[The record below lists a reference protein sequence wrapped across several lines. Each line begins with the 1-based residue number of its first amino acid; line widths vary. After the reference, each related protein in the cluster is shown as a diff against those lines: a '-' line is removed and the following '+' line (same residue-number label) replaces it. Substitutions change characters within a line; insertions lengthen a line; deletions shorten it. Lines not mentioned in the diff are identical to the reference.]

1 MKKKITIFGSTG
13 SIGQST
19 LDIIKHNPDKYEV
32 IALTAN
38 KNYLRLLEQANLFKP
53 KIVSINDNASYKK
66 FIDLNSNKNL
76 KVLNGLNSYE
86 EILDFNTDLVM
97 AAITGSAGLLPVVS
111 ALKKGLSIA
120 LANKESLVCSGSL
133 VTSLAKSNN
142 AKILPVDSE
151 HNAIYQVLDSKNKS
165 KISRLI
171 LTASGGPFFKKK
183 IDELKNVTPREA
195 IKHPNWSMGK
205 KISID
210 SATMMNKGLEL
221 IEACYLFGIHQK
233 NIDVVIHPE
242 SIVHSCVE
250 YMDGSMLAQ
259 MGTPDMRTP
268 ISFTL
273 AYPERIKTDVQRLNL
288 SEIKKL
294 TFFEPD
300 LNKYPC
306 LQLAYNSL
314 EIGKSAPT
322 ILNAANEVA
331 VQRFLEKKI
340 KFLSI
345 ASVVEKTLN
354 NSSISSINSIKDVIE
369 VDKDSRDL
377 ANSIIKSGSY

>member
-38 KNYLRLLEQANLFKP
+38 KNYLKLLEQAKLFKP

-133 VTSLAKSNN
+133 VTTLAKSNN

-171 LTASGGPFFKKK
+171 LTASGGPFLKTK
-183 IDELKNVTPREA
+183 IDELKDVTPREA
-195 IKHPNWSMGK
+195 IKHPN
-205 KISID
+205 
-210 SATMMNKGLEL
+210 
-221 IEACYLFGIHQK
+221 
-233 NIDVVIHPE
+233 
-242 SIVHSCVE
+242 
-250 YMDGSMLAQ
+250 
-259 MGTPDMRTP
+259 
-268 ISFTL
+268 
-273 AYPERIKTDVQRLNL
+273 
-288 SEIKKL
+288 
-294 TFFEPD
+294 
-300 LNKYPC
+300 
-306 LQLAYNSL
+306 
-314 EIGKSAPT
+314 
-322 ILNAANEVA
+322 
-331 VQRFLEKKI
+331 
-340 KFLSI
+340 
-345 ASVVEKTLN
+345 
-354 NSSISSINSIKDVIE
+354 
-369 VDKDSRDL
+369 
-377 ANSIIKSGSY
+377 

>member
-13 SIGQST
+13 SIGEST

-32 IALTAN
+32 VGLSAN
-38 KNYLRLLEQANLFKP
+38 KNYKKLLEQADYFNP
-53 KIVSINDNASYKK
+53 KIVSLNNNESYKK
-66 FIDLNSNKNL
+66 FVDLNQKKNL
-76 KVLNGLNSYE
+76 LVVNGQNSHE
-86 EILDFNTDLVM
+86 EILDLNTDLVV
-97 AAITGSAGLLPVVS
+97 AAITGSAGLMPVVS
-111 ALKKGLSIA
+111 ALEKGLPIA

-133 VTSLAKSNN
+133 ITSIAKKNN
-142 AKILPVDSE
+142 AEILPVDSE

-171 LTASGGPFFKKK
+171 LTASGGPFLNTKVEDLEH
-183 IDELKNVTPREA
+183 ISPEQA

-205 KISID
+205 KISVD

-221 IEACYLFGIHQK
+221 IEAFYLFDIPSK
-233 NIDVVIHPE
+233 KIDVIIHPE

-273 AYPERIKTDVQRLNL
+273 AYPQRIKTNVERLDL
-288 SEIKKL
+288 CKIKQLNFHK
-294 TFFEPD
+294 PD

-306 LQLAYNSL
+306 LGLAYNSL

-331 VQRFLEKKI
+331 VDFFLRDEI

-345 ASVVEKTLN
+345 SKVVEKTLN
-354 NSSISSINSIKDVIE
+354 KSSISDINSIKDVIE
-369 VDKDSRDL
+369 IDQESRKVALD
-377 ANSIIKSGSY
+377 IINMGSY

>member
-19 LDIIKHNPDKYEV
+19 LDIIKHNRDKYEV

-38 KNYLRLLEQANLFKP
+38 KNYLRLLKQVDLFKP

-66 FIDLNSNKNL
+66 FINLNINKDL
-76 KVLNGLNSYE
+76 KVLNGSNSYE
-86 EILDFNTDLVM
+86 EILDFDTDLVM

-171 LTASGGPFFKKK
+171 LTASGGPFFKKE
-183 IDELKNVTPREA
+183 IDELKDISPREA

-221 IEACYLFGIHQK
+221 IEACYLFDIHQK

-242 SIVHSCVE
+242 SIIHSCVE

-273 AYPERIKTDVQRLNL
+273 AYPERIKTNVQRLNL

-345 ASVVEKTLN
+345 AKVVEKTLK
-354 NSSISSINSIKDVIE
+354 NSSICSINSIKDVIE
-369 VDKDSRDL
+369 IDKESRDL
-377 ANSIIKSGSY
+377 TNSIIKSGSY

>member
-1 MKKKITIFGSTG
+1 MKPVIFLVFTKKK
-13 SIGQST
+13 
-19 LDIIKHNPDKYEV
+19 
-32 IALTAN
+32 
-38 KNYLRLLEQANLFKP
+38 
-53 KIVSINDNASYKK
+53 
-66 FIDLNSNKNL
+66 
-76 KVLNGLNSYE
+76 
-86 EILDFNTDLVM
+86 
-97 AAITGSAGLLPVVS
+97 
-111 ALKKGLSIA
+111 
-120 LANKESLVCSGSL
+120 
-133 VTSLAKSNN
+133 
-142 AKILPVDSE
+142 
-151 HNAIYQVLDSKNKS
+151 
-165 KISRLI
+165 
-171 LTASGGPFFKKK
+171 
-183 IDELKNVTPREA
+183 
-195 IKHPNWSMGK
+195 
-205 KISID
+205 
-210 SATMMNKGLEL
+210 
-221 IEACYLFGIHQK
+221 
-233 NIDVVIHPE
+233 IDVVIHPE

-314 EIGKSAPT
+314 EIGKNAPT